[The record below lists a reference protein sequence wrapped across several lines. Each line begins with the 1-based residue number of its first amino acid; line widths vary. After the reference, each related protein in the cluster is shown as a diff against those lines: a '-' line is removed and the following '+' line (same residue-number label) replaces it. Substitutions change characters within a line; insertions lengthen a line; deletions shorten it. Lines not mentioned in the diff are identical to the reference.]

1 MGPGGRLGIYL
12 RAGELASV
20 AGGARQICAER
31 PFGLVGPNHR
41 FLPVVAEDA
50 PAVSRPVWRN
60 TELAGT
66 GRNWREAAVIGRS
79 DTVSFRISRG
89 EKRT

>member
-41 FLPVVAEDA
+41 FLPVVAEDTA
-50 PAVSRPVWRN
+50 AVSRPVWRN